1 MATTVNQPSANP
13 TNKLSAA
20 TVAAALMGVVGL
32 ALKNLAPQWYDQDV
46 LLGLL
51 PIVVYFSGW
60 FISDA
65 PNITVVT
72 TDPQP

>member
-1 MATTVNQPSANP
+1 MATTVNQASANP

-20 TVAAALMGVVGL
+20 TVAAAFMGVVGL
-32 ALKNLAPQWYDQDV
+32 ILKNEAPQWYDQDV

-51 PIVVYFSGW
+51 PIVVYAAGW
-60 FISDA
+60 FTADR

-72 TDPQP
+72 TDAQP